1 MMSFLKTAFQHHTG
15 NTSYAIRKEK
25 EEKCTQKAGKK
36 RIKLSA
42 CRGQDHLCRKS
53 ERN

>member
-42 CRGQDHLCRKS
+42 CREFLS
-53 ERN
+53 